1 MQKARRKLH
10 ISPYRLISPAASSSF
25 GPPSRPSDESQ
36 TSKKDKLQKQTSI
49 PIVVS
54 NDFAERY
61 TAEVAPPSKLR
72 DYEQFAMQHRNELF
86 AESKQLSEKYSE
98 ELEEA
103 TRIEQTASSIASM
116 MNEFV
121 YILRSQSILVEDV
134 HESSKMATQHVKDTD
149 EQLLLTLDRSKTY
162 RTSMILLIIG
172 MAAFLLFLDFVHP

>member
-1 MQKARRKLH
+1 MQKTRAKLH
-10 ISPYRLISPAASSSF
+10 MNPYRLISPAASSSM
-25 GPPSRPSDESQ
+25 PPSSALDKSQ
-36 TSKKDKLQKQTSI
+36 NSKQEKLQKKASL

-54 NDFAERY
+54 NDFSARY

-103 TRIEQTASSIASM
+103 TRIEQTAASIASM

-121 YILRSQSILVEDV
+121 FILRSQSILVEDV

-162 RTSMILLIIG
+162 RTSMIVLIIG